1 MPYQTIL
8 VRRLVSF
15 IPDEAHAVAA
25 ELRAVAHE
33 ARELAER
40 LRVINGDLE
49 STWEG
54 QARTRFLQ
62 DFTGLPPVM
71 DSDAGWLEAEAAT
84 VAAIRVDRWEAVS
97 ENTWVPE

>member
-15 IPDEAHAVAA
+15 VPDEAHGIAA
-25 ELRAVAHE
+25 GLRAIAE
-33 ARELAER
+33 ETRELAGR
-40 LRVINGDLE
+40 LRVISENLE

-54 QARTRFLQ
+54 QARMRFLQ
-62 DFTGLPPVM
+62 DFTGLPPVG
-71 DSDAGWLEAEAAT
+71 DSDAGWIEAEAAT

>member
-15 IPDEAHAVAA
+15 IPDEAHSLAA
-25 ELRAVAHE
+25 EFRAIADE

-49 STWEG
+49 SSWEG
-54 QARTRFLQ
+54 QAKMRFLQ
-62 DFTGLPPVM
+62 DFTGQPPVGE
-71 DSDAGWLEAEAAT
+71 SDAGWLEAEAARVST
-84 VAAIRVDRWEAVS
+84 IRVDRWEAVS

>member
-15 IPDEAHAVAA
+15 VPDEAHTVAA
-25 ELRAVAHE
+25 ELRSVAQE

-62 DFTGLPPVM
+62 DFSGQAPVGE
-71 DSDAGWLEAEAAT
+71 SDAGWLEAEAGRIST
-84 VAAIRVDRWEAVS
+84 IKVDRWETVP

>member
-1 MPYQTIL
+1 MPYQTII

-25 ELRAVAHE
+25 ELRAVADE

-54 QARTRFLQ
+54 QARMRFLQ
-62 DFTGLPPVM
+62 DFSGQPPVGE
-71 DSDAGWLEAEAAT
+71 SDAGWLEAEAAK
-84 VAAIRVDRWEAVS
+84 VATISVVRWETAS